1 MAFLG
6 MSTESVSKIKIDGK
20 EIILKVFFFLFFFAV
35 LDFLLCTYYRYSIV
49 LILSRDFAIS
59 FLLS

>member
-20 EIILKVFFFLFFFAV
+20 EIILKVFFFFFFAV
-35 LDFLLCTYYRYSIV
+35 LDFLLCNYYRYSIV